1 MLARFSFG
9 LKGSWLPSFLLSGT
23 QIGWLTFLSTAIPP
37 IGGVIIADYVINKKR
52 YQFLANGS
60 RRKVNWVAIVAVAI
74 GIICANF
81 LPGIVPINSVLG
93 SAISYIIINPIERKV
108 RLSRG
113 RK

>member
-1 MLARFSFG
+1 MSIING
-9 LKGSWLPSFLLSGT
+9 LIGTLGAVWLYNNFV
-23 QIGWLTFLSTAIPP
+23 GWLTFLSTAIPP
-37 IGGVIIADYVINKKR
+37 IGGVIIADYIINKKR

-81 LPGIVPINSVLG
+81 LPGVVPINSVLG